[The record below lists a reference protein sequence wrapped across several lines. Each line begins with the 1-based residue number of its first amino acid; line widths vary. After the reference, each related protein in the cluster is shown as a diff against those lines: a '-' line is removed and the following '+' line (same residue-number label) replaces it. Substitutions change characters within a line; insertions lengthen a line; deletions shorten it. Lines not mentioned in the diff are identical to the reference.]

1 MCDNFPGRNV
11 FMGSRNSVGKYKKK
25 VPFVQA
31 FIEKYFQ
38 KDYKIKDM

>member
-1 MCDNFPGRNV
+1 MFLWVVVILWANI
-11 FMGSRNSVGKYKKK
+11 KKK